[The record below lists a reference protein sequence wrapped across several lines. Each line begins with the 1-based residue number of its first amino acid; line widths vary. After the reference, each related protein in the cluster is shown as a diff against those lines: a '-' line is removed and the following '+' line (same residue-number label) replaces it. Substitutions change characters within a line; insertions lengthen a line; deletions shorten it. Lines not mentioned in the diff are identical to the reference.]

1 MLSTIG
7 REVVAS
13 MGGGGL
19 RMLLLHFSL
28 KNAVFVPFPTFESI
42 ISSEDAKMKPFSGL
56 FR

>member
-28 KNAVFVPFPTFESI
+28 KNAVFVPFPTFESRTERSI
-42 ISSEDAKMKPFSGL
+42 FCFDY
-56 FR
+56 